1 MNRIK
6 QKFTNTINFIKFSYF
21 LSKGKI
27 FGSKSPEQ
35 ILRVIKKFI
44 ALEYPKYP
52 DVQYLGRS
60 VKDSSNLL
68 SSLIDSYLETKSEV
82 TLNQIL
88 EVLKEEFIQR
98 VEKHGRK
105 QF

>member
-1 MNRIK
+1 MDKIK
-6 QKFTNTINFIKFSYF
+6 KSLINILNFIKFSYF

-27 FGSKSPEQ
+27 FGSKSPEI
-35 ILRVIKKFI
+35 ILRVIKEFI
-44 ALEYPKYP
+44 SLEYPNYP
-52 DVQYLGRS
+52 DHIYLGRDIKGS
-60 VKDSSNLL
+60 TRLL
-68 SSLIDSYLETKSEV
+68 SCLITSYLVTKSEV

-105 QF
+105 

>member
-1 MNRIK
+1 MDKIK
-6 QKFTNTINFIKFSYF
+6 KSLKNIINFIKFSYF
-21 LSKGKI
+21 LSKEKV
-27 FGSKSPEQ
+27 FGSKSPEL

-44 ALEYPKYP
+44 ALDYPNYPKSS
-52 DVQYLGRS
+52 YLGRTLEN
-60 VKDSSNLL
+60 SSKLL
-68 SSLIDSYLETKSEV
+68 SSLIDSYFNTKSEV

-105 QF
+105 